1 MKIRDAKQAYASQ
14 LDILRE
20 KKQALAKLLKEQEQD
35 SSGISGVDSLEL
47 SRELSRTEAQYEA
60 TQGVMAGILERE
72 SAIHNSEA
80 ARQQSEAMAEEGE
93 KIAKMMEVFRRISS
107 GAKVPPGDEQKL
119 MEFNHELYMA
129 AKSAALMAQGNDE
142 EYDSLWEE
150 EEDAAQEPD
159 AHEIAE
165 DTEISVAPPEDVAQ
179 AAADSA
185 GYPGF

>member
-80 ARQQSEAMAEEGE
+80 ARQQSEA
-93 KIAKMMEVFRRISS
+93 
-107 GAKVPPGDEQKL
+107 
-119 MEFNHELYMA
+119 
-129 AKSAALMAQGNDE
+129 QGNDE